1 MKYKNFSRANSFR
14 TFRASQLLAP
24 FLAAIWASVD
34 RAERRGERLQRVQP
48 ASAVF
53 TKRSKGSSESSA
65 IRGTIF
71 NTQNLR
77 QQNIGDQPQ

>member
-34 RAERRGERLQRVQP
+34 RAERRGKRLQRVQP

-53 TKRSKGSSESSA
+53 TKRSESSA